1 MKWSQALIKTL
12 RETPADAKEIS
23 HQLMLRTNMI
33 HPVSPGIY
41 SILPLGYRVLENVER
56 VIRDEM
62 NAKGAQEVVM
72 PSVVP
77 KGLWSETGRWNR
89 YGPNMMRVTDRKGA
103 EHGLGPTHE
112 EPVTDIAR
120 VYARSHRDLPLILY
134 QITNKFRDEVRPRA
148 GVMRGRE
155 FGMKDAYSFDR
166 DEEGMKRSFNA
177 MKDAYERIFTRLGL
191 DFVSITADSGAIG
204 GDRSLEFVAV
214 TYGTGDVEFL
224 SCNSCGYKAN
234 VERAEGRTTPSKGNS
249 DLELRVIDTLDMKTV
264 DDLVKGLSKI
274 GHDIPANRMV
284 KTIIYQTSDDRS
296 VAAMAVGDDEI
307 NEVKLANAL
316 NCAEVSPAGHE
327 TVQELTKAP
336 VGYAGPIGLDE
347 RVMLFIDKRAYESE
361 NVLFGVNQ
369 EHKHAIQGNIKRD
382 IKRPY
387 RVADIRTAREGDG
400 CGGCASGTL
409 KMQRGIEIGHV
420 FQLGTVYSD
429 PMNATFDAED
439 HTSKPFVM
447 GCYGI
452 GTTRLIATI
461 IEQNKDS
468 AGIIWPNE
476 ATPYHVVITPIK
488 LSDERIV
495 NAAEKLSSC
504 FKVAVLEVLYDD
516 RKLSPGEKFKDA
528 DLIGVPLRVTIGKNF
543 ISEGTYELR
552 FRRTEEV
559 AKFDGEERLTRAINV
574 YYGRRNDWIK

>member
-41 SILPLGYRVLENVER
+41 SILPLGYGVLENVER
-56 VIRDEM
+56 VTRDEM
-62 NAKGAQEVVM
+62 TAKGAQEVVM

-148 GVMRGRE
+148 GVMRGR
-155 FGMKDAYSFDR
+155 
-166 DEEGMKRSFNA
+166 
-177 MKDAYERIFTRLGL
+177 
-191 DFVSITADSGAIG
+191 
-204 GDRSLEFVAV
+204 EFVAV

-307 NEVKLANAL
+307 NEVKL
-316 NCAEVSPAGHE
+316 
-327 TVQELTKAP
+327 
-336 VGYAGPIGLDE
+336 
-347 RVMLFIDKRAYESE
+347 
-361 NVLFGVNQ
+361 
-369 EHKHAIQGNIKRD
+369 
-382 IKRPY
+382 
-387 RVADIRTAREGDG
+387 
-400 CGGCASGTL
+400 
-409 KMQRGIEIGHV
+409 
-420 FQLGTVYSD
+420 
-429 PMNATFDAED
+429 
-439 HTSKPFVM
+439 
-447 GCYGI
+447 
-452 GTTRLIATI
+452 
-461 IEQNKDS
+461 
-468 AGIIWPNE
+468 
-476 ATPYHVVITPIK
+476 
-488 LSDERIV
+488 
-495 NAAEKLSSC
+495 
-504 FKVAVLEVLYDD
+504 
-516 RKLSPGEKFKDA
+516 
-528 DLIGVPLRVTIGKNF
+528 
-543 ISEGTYELR
+543 
-552 FRRTEEV
+552 
-559 AKFDGEERLTRAINV
+559 
-574 YYGRRNDWIK
+574 